1 MARALSPELPL
12 SNTLSRAPQG
22 KVWLV
27 GAGPGDPGLITVRG
41 REALARADVVLHD
54 ALAHPAL
61 LEHCKDG
68 VVLRDVGK
76 RAGERTGS
84 QAAITAEL
92 VELARGGKEV
102 VRLKGGDPLLFA
114 RGAEEALALRDAGVA
129 FEIVP
134 AVSSPIGGAA
144 YAGIPLTHRE
154 LSSSVTFITGSDREG
169 VAWSP
174 DAWRKLATATDTIC
188 VLMGM
193 RHIDA
198 ITRAIVEGGRAPST
212 PAAVIH
218 WGARPEQ
225 RVEVGTLGDIAA
237 VARRAGLTNP
247 SVIIVGEVV
256 SLRERLRWYDT
267 RPLFGKR
274 VLVPRAAGQA
284 EETAHVLRERG
295 AIPLLV
301 PAIEIV
307 EPADRAPLDEAL
319 SRVSSYDWVLFTS
332 QNGVAHFFRALRA
345 AGRDARTF
353 GNARVG
359 AVGVRTAEAL
369 AEHGIQADLVAEEQ
383 VGEGLARALLD
394 RGVPKRVLLARAKV
408 ARAALPQLL
417 RDAGAE
423 VDDVAV
429 YETRPAGDLAALA
442 KPLFEARVDVVLLTS
457 GSTARA
463 LMNALQDQGGD
474 QGPAALARVTVAS
487 IGPETTAV
495 AEGLGVRV
503 DVQAEEHSLEGLLDA
518 LDRFFEAPAL
528 PAAQKG

>member
-1 MARALSPELPL
+1 MAEAP
-12 SNTLSRAPQG
+12 TSRPG

-41 REALARADVVLHD
+41 REAIARADVVLHD

-61 LEHCKDG
+61 LEHCKQG

-76 RAGERTGS
+76 RPGVRTGS
-84 QAAITAEL
+84 QAAIIAEL
-92 VELARGGKEV
+92 VELARAGKDV

-114 RGAEEALALRDAGVA
+114 RGAEEALALHDAGIP

-154 LSSSVTFITGSDREG
+154 LSSSVTFITGSDREE

-198 ITRAIVEGGRAPST
+198 ITRAIVEGGRSPST
-212 PAAVIH
+212 PAAVVH

-237 VARRAGLTNP
+237 IARRAGLTNP

-274 VLVPRAAGQA
+274 VLVPRPAGQG
-284 EETAHVLRERG
+284 EETAHALRERG
-295 AIPLLV
+295 AVPLLV

-307 EPADRAPLDEAL
+307 GPADRAPLERVL

-332 QNGVAHFFRALRA
+332 QNGVAHFFRALRE
-345 AGRDARTF
+345 AGRDARAF

-359 AVGVRTAEAL
+359 VVGERTAAAL
-369 AEHGIQADLVAEEQ
+369 SGHGIQADLVADEQ
-383 VGEGLARALLD
+383 LGEGLARALLA
-394 RGVPKRVLLARAKV
+394 RGVPARVLLARARV
-408 ARAALPQLL
+408 AHDALPRVL
-417 RDAGAE
+417 REAGAE
-423 VDDVAV
+423 VDDVTV
-429 YETRPAGDLAALA
+429 YETRPAADAAALA
-442 KPLFEARVDVVLLTS
+442 APLLDDRVDVVLLTS
-457 GSTARA
+457 GSMARA
-463 LMNALQDQGGD
+463 LSSALGAQGLG
-474 QGPAALARVTVAS
+474 ALARVTVAS
-487 IGPETTAV
+487 IGPQTTEV
-495 AEGLGVRV
+495 ARELGVRV

-518 LDRFFEAPAL
+518 LERFSAPSPL